1 MQLINEKTTYKR
13 INQLKRQHRAHLNE
27 YLENLERLN
36 KSAHTIKSYQNDLLQ
51 FLEWLEFGHQ
61 KKLHQTSAQV
71 IGNYIDFLTN
81 GGEFVVSQRP
91 ITKLKNFLSKIF
103 RKKSNEH
110 DLVVAS
116 KRIIRSR
123 PLGIASRKRHISCLK
138 NFFEFLKQRYEDQG
152 KHFKSNPVKPKIH
165 GVKLKD
171 IDINHTKILGQKDWT
186 KIQDTIYRVE
196 DKLLTG
202 LLYWGGLRLSEVRN
216 LELKNFDFET
226 KTITFARKGG
236 YIHTLY
242 PQNSPKIF
250 ELLDLYLSKKRI
262 SKGPLFQNS
271 KGKKYDIK
279 SVYNWVLR
287 ICHKSGVSQD
297 VTPHSFRK
305 ACATYLYFQTKDLL
319 YVRDYLNH
327 NDAKV
332 TQTYID
338 SKLLQSG
345 NSPTEE
351 MRLTVD
357 FQVNSP
363 YAEEQIQ
370 TLRSN

>member
-1 MQLINEKTTYKR
+1 MQYFIEKSTFKR
-13 INQLKRQHRAHLNE
+13 IDQLKRQHRAHLYT

-36 KSAHTIKSYQNDLLQ
+36 KSPHTIKSYQNDLLQ
-51 FLEWLEFGHQ
+51 FLEWLEYGHK
-61 KKLHQTSAQV
+61 KKLHETNSQI
-71 IGNYIDFLTN
+71 IGKYLDYLAN
-81 GGEFVVSQRP
+81 GGEFIIHSPPLTRV
-91 ITKLKNFLSKIF
+91 KNFLKKVFKRKSATTVLSVPSK
-103 RKKSNEH
+103 K
-110 DLVVAS
+110 
-116 KRIIRSR
+116 IIRSQA
-123 PLGIASRKRHISCLK
+123 LGVASRKRHISCLK
-138 NFFEFLKQRYEDQG
+138 NFFEFLKQRYEDNG
-152 KHFKSNPVKPKIH
+152 KHFKSNPVKSKIH
-165 GVKLKD
+165 GIKLKD
-171 IDINHTKILGQKDWT
+171 VDVNHTKVLEQKDWE
-186 KIQDTIYRVE
+186 KIQETIYRVE

-216 LELKNFDFET
+216 LDISNFDFET

-250 ELLDLYLSKKRI
+250 EILDLYLNKKRI
-262 SKGPLFQNS
+262 MKGALFQNS

-279 SVYNWVLR
+279 SIYNWVLR
-287 ICHKSGVSQD
+287 ICQKSNVAENI
-297 VTPHSFRK
+297 TPHSFRK

-319 YVRDYLNH
+319 FVRDYLNH

-357 FQVNSP
+357 FPTNST
-363 YAEEQIQ
+363 YADEESSSLGI
-370 TLRSN
+370 N

>member
-1 MQLINEKTTYKR
+1 MQLIIEKSTVKR
-13 INQLKRQHRAHLNE
+13 IDQLNRANRAHLYD

-61 KKLHQTSAQV
+61 LKLHQTSAQV
-71 IGNYIDFLTN
+71 IGQYIEFLTK
-81 GGEFVVSQRP
+81 GGEFIILAKP
-91 ITKLKNFLSKIF
+91 ITRIKNFFQKIF
-103 RKKSNEH
+103 RQKSSELALINPSKK
-110 DLVVAS
+110 
-116 KRIIRSR
+116 IIRSR
-123 PLGIASRKRHISCLK
+123 ALGVASRKRHISCLK

-152 KHFKSNPVKPKIH
+152 KYFKTNPIKSKIH

-171 IDINHTKILGQKDWT
+171 IDIKHTKILEQKDWE
-186 KIQDTIYRVE
+186 KIQETIYRVE

-216 LELKNFDFET
+216 LDLKNFDFET

-236 YIHTLY
+236 DVHTLY

-250 ELLDLYLSKKRI
+250 ELLDLYLNKKRI
-262 SKGPLFQNS
+262 NSGPIFQNGQ
-271 KGKKYDIK
+271 GKKYDIK
-279 SVYNWVLR
+279 SIYNWVLR
-287 ICHKSGVSQD
+287 ICKKSQVSAD
-297 VTPHSFRK
+297 ITPHSFRK

-327 NDAKV
+327 SDAKV

-338 SKLLQSG
+338 SKLIQSG
-345 NSPTEE
+345 NSPIPE

-357 FQVNSP
+357 FPLNST
-363 YAEEQIQ
+363 YAEQQSQNIGP
-370 TLRSN
+370 N